1 MYAVIDLET
10 TGLNARS
17 ERITEIAVYI
27 YDGKKIIDHYETLV
41 NPEKRIS
48 HQITALTGIDNRM
61 VNDAPRF
68 HEVARDIIKL
78 TEGMTIVGHNVAFDY
93 SFLRSEY
100 QRLFYDFKRKTL
112 CTKKLARKVLPHQKR
127 YGLGKLCESLGI
139 KIENRHRAGGDAL
152 ATLKLFQHM
161 QQIEDNLESVPVNG
175 VYSKL
180 DPDFIKGLPNETG
193 VYYFMDEKDEV
204 IYIGKS
210 THIRE
215 RIMSHMYNNATKRAG
230 EMRDMVRDIHF
241 ELTGSE
247 LIALLKESHE
257 IKSQKPVFNRSLRR
271 IVYSFGLFDKINK
284 DGYLCLDVKKIDGKD
299 TPLTSYA
306 SMQEGREHL
315 QYLIDEFNLCQR
327 FCGLY
332 KTKGACFN
340 HQINICKGACVGA
353 EEVNEYNNRVG
364 EAIEKYV
371 LENQNFLI
379 IDTGRN
385 LHERSVVKVQ
395 QGRYCGYGY
404 IDAEHTGNTELLN
417 DCIHPYPDNKDVQVI
432 IKGYLRRNKEL
443 VKLLNC

>member
-1 MYAVIDLET
+1 
-10 TGLNARS
+10 
-17 ERITEIAVYI
+17 
-27 YDGKKIIDHYETLV
+27 
-41 NPEKRIS
+41 
-48 HQITALTGIDNRM
+48 
-61 VNDAPRF
+61 
-68 HEVARDIIKL
+68 
-78 TEGMTIVGHNVAFDY
+78 
-93 SFLRSEY
+93 
-100 QRLFYDFKRKTL
+100 
-112 CTKKLARKVLPHQKR
+112 
-127 YGLGKLCESLGI
+127 
-139 KIENRHRAGGDAL
+139 
-152 ATLKLFQHM
+152 
-161 QQIEDNLESVPVNG
+161 
-175 VYSKL
+175 
-180 DPDFIKGLPNETG
+180 
-193 VYYFMDEKDEV
+193 
-204 IYIGKS
+204 
-210 THIRE
+210 
-215 RIMSHMYNNATKRAG
+215 
-230 EMRDMVRDIHF
+230 
-241 ELTGSE
+241 
-247 LIALLKESHE
+247 
-257 IKSQKPVFNRSLRR
+257 
-271 IVYSFGLFDKINK
+271 
-284 DGYLCLDVKKIDGKD
+284 
-299 TPLTSYA
+299 
-306 SMQEGREHL
+306 MQEGREHL